1 MLSTDECKLA
11 EDVASFLEND
21 DSALSTLLAEKVSP
35 EARVKLL
42 TALSDLHLKTEDV
55 SRNFEHLKRYCY
67 ARDQSSKGAM

>member
-1 MLSTDECKLA
+1 MLYIPLQVQELQILPANECKLA
-11 EDVASFLEND
+11 EDVASVLEND

-55 SRNFEHLKRYCY
+55 SHYPEYFE
-67 ARDQSSKGAM
+67 